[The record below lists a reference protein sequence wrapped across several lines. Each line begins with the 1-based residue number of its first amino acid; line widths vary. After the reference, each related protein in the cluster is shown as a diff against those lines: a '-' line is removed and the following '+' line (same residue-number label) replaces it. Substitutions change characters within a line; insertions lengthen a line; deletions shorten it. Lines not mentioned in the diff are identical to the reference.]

1 MENLCT
7 FIGNLGAN
15 PDVKTLNDES
25 KVAQFN
31 IACSEKGYTKK
42 DGTQVPERTEWIT
55 IVTWRRLAEIIE
67 KYAKKG
73 SRIYVRG
80 KFKTKTYDD
89 EQGIKRWKSFI
100 EAEYIELLDGKRE
113 SSALPTSALMEEPAP
128 APANNAHALGK
139 DDDDLPF

>member
-1 MENLCT
+1 MENTCIFT
-7 FIGNLGAN
+7 GYLGAN
-15 PDVKTLNDES
+15 PDIKTLNDGS

-55 IVTWRRLAEIIE
+55 IVAWRGLAEIIE
-67 KYAKKG
+67 KYTQKG
-73 SRIYVRG
+73 SRIYARG

-100 EAEYIELLDGKRE
+100 EAEYIEFLDGKRE
-113 SSALPTSALMEEPAP
+113 SSALPTSALTDEPATV
-128 APANNAHALGK
+128 PANNALAPGTE
-139 DDDDLPF
+139 DDDLPF